1 LRGKG
6 RIESRPAIQK
16 LRRALL
22 RLAGA
27 TLLEYTYSAK
37 LLLVELFIMDL
48 RNLIRL
54 RRVTFKAKSSPQ
66 RGVRYG
72 HRPYFEQHLAK
83 VDGWLHEKYFLI
95 LDLLDELHEEFGIVG
110 HHLEIGV
117 HHGKFF
123 IPVHNM
129 MRAGEKSIAIDIFEV
144 QSENPDKSGLGD
156 QDILLKHLQEL
167 GRKPEDVIVV
177 PTNSL
182 MIEAAQIA
190 DLENK
195 YGKFR
200 MFSIDGSHTAQH
212 TFHDFQ
218 VAMSLVARGGVI
230 FVDDYYSPHWPGVHE
245 AIGRHFH
252 GGMPKVAPFLFAY
265 NKMLFTSY
273 DLRDAYYEKA
283 RLALRELEWFKE
295 VTNFGYPC
303 VTL

>member
-1 LRGKG
+1 
-6 RIESRPAIQK
+6 
-16 LRRALL
+16 
-22 RLAGA
+22 
-27 TLLEYTYSAK
+27 
-37 LLLVELFIMDL
+37 MDL
-48 RNLIRL
+48 RDLIRL
-54 RRVTFKAKSSPQ
+54 RRMTPKAEPQ
-66 RGVRYG
+66 PRRAVRYG
-72 HRPYFEQHLAK
+72 HRPYFDQHFSK
-83 VDGWLHEKYFLI
+83 VDGWLHEKYGLI

-129 MRAGEKSIAIDIFEV
+129 MRAGEKSVAIDIFEA

-156 QDILLKHLQEL
+156 HGVFLKNLQEL
-167 GRKPEDVIVV
+167 GRNPEDVIVV

-182 MIEAAQIA
+182 MIESTQTT

-212 TFHDFQ
+212 TFHDFR
-218 VAMSLVARGGVI
+218 VAMSLVAWGGVI

-245 AIGRHFH
+245 AINKHFY

-265 NKMLFTSY
+265 NKMLFTTY
-273 DLRDAYYEKA
+273 DLRDAFYEKA
-283 RLALRELEWFKE
+283 RLALRKFDYFKE
-295 VTNFGYPC
+295 VRNFDYPC